1 MVGPLDSQIVI
12 NQSTA
17 TEKVQEV
24 QQRHP
29 DLQQKHFALQLQEEH
44 ERRKRNIVDT
54 EKPDQVVI
62 RNQEKR
68 EEKQRGRRKSRR
80 EASSEDETA
89 QCETHNGE
97 NTGAR
102 VDIFV

>member
-29 DLQQKHFALQLQEEH
+29 DLQQKHFALRLQEEQ
-44 ERRKRNIVDT
+44 ERRQRDIIDT
-54 EKPDQVVI
+54 EKLDQVVI
-62 RNQEKR
+62 RNREKR
-68 EEKQRGRRKSRR
+68 EDKHKGRKKSRR
-80 EASSEDETA
+80 EARSEGEKA
-89 QCETHNGE
+89 QCETHHGE

>member
-29 DLQQKHFALQLQEEH
+29 DLQQKQFALQFQEER
-44 ERRKRNIVDT
+44 ERRQRDVVDT
-54 EKPDQVVI
+54 ERLDQVVI
-62 RNQEKR
+62 RNREKR
-68 EEKQRGRRKSRR
+68 EEKPKKRRQSQAEGSLENEEKLI
-80 EASSEDETA
+80 EA
-89 QCETHNGE
+89 CESGE
-97 NTGAR
+97 TGAR

>member
-29 DLQQKHFALQLQEEH
+29 DLQQKHFALRLQEEQ
-44 ERRKRNIVDT
+44 ERRQRDVIDT
-54 EKPDQVVI
+54 EKLDQVVI
-62 RNQEKR
+62 RNREKK
-68 EEKQRGRRKSRR
+68 EDKQKGRKKSRR
-80 EASSEDETA
+80 ETPSEGETA
-89 QCETHNGE
+89 QCETHHGE

>member
-12 NQSTA
+12 NQSAA
-17 TEKVQEV
+17 TEKVQ
-24 QQRHP
+24 
-29 DLQQKHFALQLQEEH
+29 KHFALRLQEEQ
-44 ERRKRNIVDT
+44 ERRQRDIVDT
-54 EKPDQVVI
+54 EMLDQVVI
-62 RNQEKR
+62 RNREKR
-68 EEKQRGRRKSRR
+68 EEKQKGRRKSRR
-80 EASSEDETA
+80 KASSEDETA

>member
-29 DLQQKHFALQLQEEH
+29 DLQQKHFALQFQEE
-44 ERRKRNIVDT
+44 RKRRQRDVVDT
-54 EKPDQVVI
+54 EKLDQVVI
-62 RNQEKR
+62 RNREKGEGKPKKR
-68 EEKQRGRRKSRR
+68 SKSRR
-80 EASSEDETA
+80 DGSTEKEATLSETSDS
-89 QCETHNGE
+89 GE
-97 NTGAR
+97 TGAR